1 MTVSSETNKVTY
13 NGNGVTTVL
22 AYTFKVLAQT
32 DLIVQKRIT
41 ATGVITDLILTTDY
55 TVSGVGEEAG
65 GNVTLVDPAT
75 DAPAGSQIVIRRNM
89 ALKQETD
96 YTPYDTFPAEDHETA
111 LDRLTMICQQQV
123 EALDRSIKFD
133 PSISTVSPTIIGT
146 PLAGYTIR
154 INVAA
159 TGWEFVNLSAI
170 GAYSFGTGTGVLV
183 QSVSGN
189 TALVRTMTGTA
200 NEITVTNGDG
210 VSANPTWALPTAM
223 TFTGKTV
230 TGGTFSGITVS
241 DGTFSGT
248 IAGSPTYSGL
258 ITFSAA
264 VNHAKG
270 SDIASATSTDIGAA
284 TGNYVVVT
292 GTTTITGFGTV
303 VAGTQRIVRFSG
315 ALLLTHN
322 ATSLILPTAAD
333 ITTAT
338 GDVANM
344 VSEGS
349 GNWRCTSYTKATGIA
364 LAATDATISTSD
376 ITTNN
381 ASTTK
386 HGWLAKVPNDVN
398 QVPLGA
404 TGAWGRQ
411 KTPVTTVYTSG
422 TGTYTTP
429 TGALWLRVRMVGAGA
444 GGHGNSTGGTIVTTS
459 TVGGDTNFGSGIAG
473 GGKVSI
479 TLNWTV
485 AAGGTTSGSI
495 TGAAVLIGIQG
506 GASGGGVQNNGTG
519 TIGQWAGG
527 SGGASAFGGGGG
539 SSLSATGI
547 AGVAYGSGGAGGGTG
562 ANVSYVTGSGGGAGA
577 YLETTVETPSASY
590 SYTVGAGG
598 SAGLGTNYN
607 GGAGAGGIIIITAHY
622 Q

>member
-32 DLIVQKRIT
+32 DLLVQKRIT
-41 ATGVITDLILTTDY
+41 ATGAITDLILTTDY

-65 GNVTLVDPAT
+65 GNVTLVDPVT

-133 PSISTVSPTIIGT
+133 PSISTISPTIIGT

-159 TGWEFVNLSAI
+159 DGWEFVNLLAI
-170 GAYSFGTGTGVLV
+170 GAYSFGTGTGILV
-183 QSVSGN
+183 QTLSGN
-189 TALVRTMTGTA
+189 TAIVRTMTGTA
-200 NEITVTNGDG
+200 NEITVTGGDG

-241 DGTFSGT
+241 GGTFSGT

-292 GTTTITGFGTV
+292 GTTTITSFGTV

-315 ALLLTHN
+315 ALLLTHH

-349 GNWRCTSYTKATGIA
+349 GNWRCTSYTRATGAA

-376 ITTNN
+376 ITTND

-386 HGWLAKVPNDVN
+386 HGWLAKVPNDIN
-398 QVPLGA
+398 QVPLGL

-411 KTPVTTVYTSG
+411 KAPTITVYTSG
-422 TGTYTTP
+422 SGTYTTP
-429 TGALWLRVRMVGAGA
+429 AGALY
-444 GGHGNSTGGTIVTTS
+444 IVS
-459 TVGGDTNFGSGIAG
+459 EVQ
-473 GGKVSI
+473 
-479 TLNWTV
+479 
-485 AAGGTTSGSI
+485 AA
-495 TGAAVLIGIQG
+495 
-506 GASGGGVQNNGTG
+506 
-519 TIGQWAGG
+519 
-527 SGGASAFGGGGG
+527 GGGGG
-539 SSLSATGI
+539 SG
-547 AGVAYGSGGAGGGTG
+547 
-562 ANVSYVTGSGGGAGA
+562 NSGGGAGTDGGVSTFGTALISATGGAGGTIGINAHNATASGTGGDINIKGGEGAGPANTYAGLTYSIGGTGGTSFFGGGGSCVYQAAGTAGSAPGSGGGGGADYGIHLGGSGGNAGGYIKKLITSPLSTYA
-577 YLETTVETPSASY
+577 YA
-590 SYTVGAGG
+590 VGAGG
-598 SAGLGTNYN
+598 AGGTAASTALA
-607 GGAGAGGIIIITAHY
+607 GGAGAAGIIIVTAYY